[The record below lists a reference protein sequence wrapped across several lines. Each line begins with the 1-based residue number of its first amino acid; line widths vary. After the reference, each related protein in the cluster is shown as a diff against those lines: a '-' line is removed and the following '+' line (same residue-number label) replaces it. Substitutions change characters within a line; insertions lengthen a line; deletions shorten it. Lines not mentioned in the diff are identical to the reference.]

1 MSRTGACLVSPAT
14 EASARQVE
22 GTTSSVVTV
31 VEANEVDSSGPPTLK
46 LRLTEKKGSGETKPK
61 PEKKGVK
68 WTSETVDNEHL
79 NKKKSKK
86 CCIYKKPKRFDES
99 DTESSEGSHDE
110 DDCRHA
116 GH

>member
-1 MSRTGACLVSPAT
+1 MLESICL
-14 EASARQVE
+14 
-22 GTTSSVVTV
+22 
-31 VEANEVDSSGPPTLK
+31 TLTCF
-46 LRLTEKKGSGETKPK
+46 LA
-61 PEKKGVK
+61 
-68 WTSETVDNEHL
+68 VDNEHL

-110 DDCRHA
+110 DDCRHG